1 MYLDDTVQR
10 TENAMSIH
18 TSRSGRRL
26 AGAAALLAAGLLLA
40 ACGGGS
46 DPGGSGGSGSSSGP
60 TRAAQKSGGGQTV
73 QTGDTEYGDVLV
85 DANGMTLY
93 VFAADSPGT
102 SNCTGSC
109 LQYWPAAK
117 ASGTVSHSS
126 DVTAKLSTI
135 TRDDGTTQL
144 TVNGW
149 PAYTYAADSGPGE
162 ATGQGSNLSGGLWWV
177 ISPSGSKITTTDD
190 DDTGGGGY
198 GGY

>member
-1 MYLDDTVQR
+1 
-10 TENAMSIH
+10 MSMH
-18 TSRSGRRL
+18 GSRSGSRL
-26 AGAAALLAAGLLLA
+26 AGAAGVLAAGLLLA

-46 DPGGSGGSGSSSGP
+46 SSGGAGGSGSPPGS
-60 TRAAQKSGGGQTV
+60 TQAAQEDGGGGQTV

-93 VFAADSPGT
+93 VFAADSKGT

-109 LQYWPAAK
+109 LQYWPVAE
-117 ASGTVSHSS
+117 ASGTVSHSA
-126 DVTAKLSTI
+126 DVTAELSTI

-144 TVNGW
+144 TVDGW

-162 ATGQGSNLSGGLWWV
+162 ATGQGTNLSGGLWWV
-177 ISPSGSKITTTDD
+177 ISPSGSKITTTDG
-190 DDTGGGGY
+190 DDTGDDTGGGY

>member
-1 MYLDDTVQR
+1 
-10 TENAMSIH
+10 MSIDVP
-18 TSRSGRRL
+18 RSGNRL
-26 AGAAALLAAGLLLA
+26 AGAAGVLAAGLLLA
-40 ACGGGS
+40 ACGGG
-46 DPGGSGGSGSSSGP
+46 GSGYGSSDGANGSSA
-60 TRAAQKSGGGQTV
+60 TTQAAHQSGGGQAV
-73 QTGDTEYGDVLV
+73 RTGHSEYGDVLV

>member
-1 MYLDDTVQR
+1 
-10 TENAMSIH
+10 MSMH
-18 TSRSGRRL
+18 VMRSGSRL
-26 AGAAALLAAGLLLA
+26 AGAAGLLAAGLLLA

-46 DPGGSGGSGSSSGP
+46 ESGGAGGSGSSPGS
-60 TRAAQKSGGGQTV
+60 TRAAQEAGGGQTV
-73 QTGDTEYGDVLV
+73 QTGETEYGDVLV

-109 LQYWPAAK
+109 LKYWPVAE
-117 ASGTVSHSS
+117 ASGTVSHSA
-126 DVTAKLSTI
+126 DVTAELSTI

-144 TVNGW
+144 TVDGW

-162 ATGQGSNLSGGLWWV
+162 ATGQGTNLSGGLWWV

-190 DDTGGGGY
+190 DDSGVGGGY
-198 GGY
+198 

>member
-1 MYLDDTVQR
+1 
-10 TENAMSIH
+10 MSIQA
-18 TSRSGRRL
+18 SRSGRRI
-26 AGAAALLAAGLLLA
+26 AGAAGLLAAGLLLA

-46 DPGGSGGSGSSSGP
+46 DPGSADGAGSTP
-60 TRAAQKSGGGQTV
+60 TSTQAAQKDGQDV
-73 QTGDTEYGDVLV
+73 RTGDTEYGDVLV
-85 DANGMTLY
+85 DADGMTLY

-102 SNCTGSC
+102 SNCTASC
-109 LQYWPAAK
+109 LQYWPAAE
-117 ASGTVSHSS
+117 ASGTVRHAS

-190 DDTGGGGY
+190 EDAGTGGGY
-198 GGY
+198 GGGY

>member
-1 MYLDDTVQR
+1 
-10 TENAMSIH
+10 MSIQA
-18 TSRSGRRL
+18 SRSGRRI
-26 AGAAALLAAGLLLA
+26 AGAAGLLAAGLLLA
-40 ACGGGS
+40 ACGGS
-46 DPGGSGGSGSSSGP
+46 DPGSTGGSGSSPGS
-60 TRAAQKSGGGQTV
+60 TQAAQKSGGQTV
-73 QTGDTEYGDVLV
+73 RTGDTEYGDVLV

-93 VFAADSPGT
+93 VFDADSPGT

-149 PAYTYAADSGPGE
+149 PAYTYAADSGPGK
-162 ATGQGSNLSGGLWWV
+162 ATGQGTNLSGGLWWV

-190 DDTGGGGY
+190 EDAGTGGGY
-198 GGY
+198 GSGY

>member
-1 MYLDDTVQR
+1 
-10 TENAMSIH
+10 MSIH
-18 TSRSGRRL
+18 VPRSGSRL
-26 AGAAALLAAGLLLA
+26 AGAAGVLAAGLLLA
-40 ACGGGS
+40 ACGGS
-46 DPGGSGGSGSSSGP
+46 DPGSAGGSGGSS
-60 TRAAQKSGGGQTV
+60 TTNQAAQKSVGGQAV
-73 QTGDTEYGDVLV
+73 GTGHTEYGDVLV

-93 VFAADSPGT
+93 VFDADSPGT

-109 LQYWPAAK
+109 LQYWPVAK
-117 ASGTVSHSS
+117 ASGTVGHSS

-149 PAYTYAADSGPGE
+149 PAYTYAADSGPGK
-162 ATGQGSNLSGGLWWV
+162 ATGQGTNLSGGLWWV

-190 DDTGGGGY
+190 EDSGTGGGY